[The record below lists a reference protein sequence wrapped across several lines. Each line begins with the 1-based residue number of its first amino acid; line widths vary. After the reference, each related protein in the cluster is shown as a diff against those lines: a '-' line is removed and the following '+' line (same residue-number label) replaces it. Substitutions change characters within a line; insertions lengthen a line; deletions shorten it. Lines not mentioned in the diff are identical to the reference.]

1 MLLDSNI
8 IIYAV
13 KPDYP
18 QVRTFVKQHDV
29 MASSIS
35 RTEVLGYHALGKTE
49 ASKLERLF
57 ELVAVHPVTESVI
70 QRSVALRRRRK
81 GMKTV
86 DAIIAATALEIGLS
100 LATHDASDFDWID
113 KLDVVDPVSNI

>member
-29 MASSIS
+29 MVSSIS
-35 RTEVLGYHALGKTE
+35 RTEVLGYHALGETE
-49 ASKLERLF
+49 ASKLEQLF
-57 ELVAVHPVTESVI
+57 ELVAVHPVTDSVI
-70 QRSVALRRRRK
+70 QRSVTLRRRRK

-100 LATHDASDFDWID
+100 LATHNASDFDWID
-113 KLDVVDPVSNI
+113 ELDVVDPVSNM